1 MFDPIELGKAAAGVR
16 RTKTQQARSGRNVK
30 GDNMQKQLHAAG
42 KPQMNTPG
50 VFAFPR
56 GSKV

>member
-1 MFDPIELGKAAAGVR
+1 MFDARELAKLAAAVR
-16 RTKTQQARSGRNVK
+16 RKTQQARSGRNVK
-30 GDNMQKQLHAAG
+30 GDAIQKNLHAAG
-42 KPQMNTPG
+42 EPKMNTPG